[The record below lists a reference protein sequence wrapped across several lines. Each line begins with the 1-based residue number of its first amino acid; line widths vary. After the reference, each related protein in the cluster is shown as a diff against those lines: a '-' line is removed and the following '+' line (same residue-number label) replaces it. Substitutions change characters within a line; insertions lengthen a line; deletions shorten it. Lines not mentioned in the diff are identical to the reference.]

1 MTAMSF
7 RAAGRSLRSG
17 GLMLL
22 LLLAGCSSPGSIS
35 GKITYK
41 GKPLKSGTVTFV
53 PDQGGGFTSEIRD
66 GEYKIERIPP
76 GPAKIAVIP
85 SSTIPPMQYLMKMR
99 PPKEVMEKAAPGK
112 SIEGQAESP
121 PPPGKSIEAI
131 PKSGPKIETPFPV
144 NRFKDPNT
152 SGLTYTVKSG
162 SQVYDI
168 ELPDK

>member
-1 MTAMSF
+1 MSI
-7 RAAGRSLRSG
+7 RAAGCVLRSG
-17 GLMLL
+17 GLAML

-41 GKPLKSGTVTFV
+41 GQPLKSGTVTFV
-53 PDQGGGFTSEIRD
+53 PDQGGGYTSDVRD
-66 GEYKIERIPP
+66 GQYKIEKIPP

-85 SSTIPPMQYLMKMR
+85 TSTTAPMEYLMKMR
-99 PPKEVMEKAAPGK
+99 PPKEVMEKAVPGK
-112 SIEGQAESP
+112 SIEGQTESTP
-121 PPPGKSIEAI
+121 DKSMEKK

-144 NRFKDPNT
+144 GKFKDPNT

-162 SQVYDI
+162 PQVYDI